1 MIIKLEQIGERD
13 IRTIKE
19 ILLSNKVDAKNM
31 EDEVTKVEKFLFAA
45 KNMEN
50 EVLGCIAIHIS
61 KEIWYKLCELR
72 LLSAKNNDFE
82 TAKLILEQAE
92 KIAIENGSKIMQV
105 AITKGDKFRE
115 KAYKKS
121 KFRKVNYFYN
131 LGELVY
137 VYQKNLTGK
146 KD

>member
-1 MIIKLEQIGERD
+1 MIIKLELVGERD

-19 ILLSNKVDAKNM
+19 ILLANKVDAKNM
-31 EDEVTKVEKFLFAA
+31 EDEVSKVEKFLYAA
-45 KNMEN
+45 KTMEN
-50 EVLGCIAIHIS
+50 EVLGCIAIYIV

-72 LLSAKNNDFE
+72 LLTTKNNDFE
-82 TAKLILEQAE
+82 TAKLIIEQAE
-92 KIAIENGSKIMQV
+92 KIAIENGCKIMQV

-121 KFRKVNYFYN
+121 KFRKVHYFYN
-131 LGELVY
+131 LGEVVY
-137 VYQKNLTGK
+137 LYQKNLTGK